1 MAIAVWTGTLSFGL
15 VTIPVKLYPATQ
27 PKDVRFHLM
36 DREGRRVRYRR
47 VVEDAPPLRD
57 EATPTE
63 PPARADDVVDR
74 TAPSRE
80 PATPAPDPAPAKTE
94 VEFHDLVRGYETDEG
109 TVTLTSEEIE
119 AVRPQRSRTIDVED
133 FVELADIDP
142 VYFEKTYHVVP
153 ADRDA
158 EPPYLL
164 LHRAMRQAGRVGI
177 GRFVLRTKPH
187 LVAIRPMAGAL
198 ALHTLFFGDEVR
210 TPDAFVRP
218 SGVEVD
224 ARQLELAMSLI
235 ETLKTDWDPQT
246 YSDTYR
252 EDLLRIIT
260 EKRPLEEAEPP
271 TERTPARIEELMRA
285 LKESVEAAKEGKRP
299 GKREAG

>member
-1 MAIAVWTGTLSFGL
+1 MPIAVWTGTLSFGL

-36 DREGRRVRYRR
+36 DREGRRIRYRR
-47 VVEDAPPLRD
+47 VVEDTPPVPGWTPAVDVTEDARSEPHEVAPTPSERG
-57 EATPTE
+57 EPSAPAAPTE
-63 PPARADDVVDR
+63 VG
-74 TAPSRE
+74 
-80 PATPAPDPAPAKTE
+80 
-94 VEFHDLVRGYETDEG
+94 FHDLVRGFETDEG

-142 VYFEKTYHVVP
+142 IYFEKAYYVVP

-164 LHRAMRQAGRVGI
+164 LLRAMQQAGRVAI
-177 GRFVLRTKPH
+177 GRFVLRTRPH
-187 LVAIRPMAGAL
+187 LVAIRPMAEAL

-210 TPDAFVRP
+210 ESGSSVRL

-224 ARQLELAMSLI
+224 ERQLELAMSLI
-235 ETLKTDWDPQT
+235 ETLKTDWDPDA

-252 EDLLRIIT
+252 EDLLRIIA

-271 TERTPARIEELMRA
+271 PERTPARIEELMRA
-285 LKESVEAAKEGKRP
+285 LKESVEAAKQGKRTR
-299 GKREAG
+299 KREAG

>member
-1 MAIAVWTGTLSFGL
+1 MPIAVWTGTLSFGL

-47 VVEDAPPLRD
+47 VVED
-57 EATPTE
+57 T
-63 PPARADDVVDR
+63 PPAREWKPPAER
-74 TAPSRE
+74 SGE
-80 PATPAPDPAPAKTE
+80 PAGTRGTQTTTRVTGSERPAPPAEGE
-94 VEFHDLVRGYETDEG
+94 VEFDDLVRGYETDEG
-109 TVTLTSEEIE
+109 TVTITTEEIG
-119 AVRPQRSRTIDVED
+119 AVRPRRSRTIDVED
-133 FVELADIDP
+133 FVELTDIDP
-142 VYFEKTYHVVP
+142 VSFEKTYYVVP

-164 LHRAMRQAGRVGI
+164 LLRAMQQAGRIGI

-210 TPDAFVRP
+210 EPGSFVHL

-224 ARQLELAMSLI
+224 ERQLELAMQLI
-235 ETLKTDWDPQT
+235 ETLKTDWNPQA

-252 EDLLRIIT
+252 EDLLRIIA

-271 TERTPARIEELMRA
+271 PGRPPARIEELMRA
-285 LKESVEAAKEGKRP
+285 LKESVEAAKEGKSPR
-299 GKREAG
+299 KREAG